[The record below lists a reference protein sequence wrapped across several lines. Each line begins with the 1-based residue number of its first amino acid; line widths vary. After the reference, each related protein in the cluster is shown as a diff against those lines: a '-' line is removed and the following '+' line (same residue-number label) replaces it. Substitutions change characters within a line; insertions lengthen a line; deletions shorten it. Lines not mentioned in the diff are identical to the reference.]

1 MILNAGQR
9 TDIPGFFSRWFIN
22 RVKEKFVFVRSPY
35 APQQLLRYRI
45 EPEVVD
51 ILSFCTKN
59 PAPMLPHLEYI
70 RRFPQIWQVTITPY
84 GKEIEPGVPEKS
96 DVIKA
101 FQALSMRVR
110 ANACIWRYDPV
121 FLSETYSAAFHRE
134 AFAKLAC
141 ALRGFTTVCVVS
153 FIDLYEKTKRN
164 FPQAEEVPF
173 SLQRELTAFFAKTAA
188 DCGMRLKLCAETP
201 ALADCGADV
210 SGCLT
215 QAAAETAVGFPL
227 AVPASACRA
236 RKACACLLGGD
247 IGEYNSCP
255 HGCLYC
261 YANADKDLVRSRFAL
276 HNPDSPLLI
285 GVPSPG
291 DIIRN
296 AEQHRWRLPQT
307 LLPL

>member
-1 MILNAGQR
+1 MFLNIESLLSILHRFCYEIFQKREALTDSRFRDRLSAERENDFKCGTENGYSGIFFPMGQR

-101 FQALSMRVR
+101 FQALSKRVG
-110 ANACIWRYDPV
+110 AAACLWRYDPV

-153 FIDLYEKTKRN
+153 FID
-164 FPQAEEVPF
+164 
-173 SLQRELTAFFAKTAA
+173 
-188 DCGMRLKLCAETP
+188 
-201 ALADCGADV
+201 
-210 SGCLT
+210 
-215 QAAAETAVGFPL
+215 
-227 AVPASACRA
+227 
-236 RKACACLLGGD
+236 
-247 IGEYNSCP
+247 
-255 HGCLYC
+255 C
-261 YANADKDLVRSRFAL
+261 Y
-276 HNPDSPLLI
+276 
-285 GVPSPG
+285 
-291 DIIRN
+291 
-296 AEQHRWRLPQT
+296 
-307 LLPL
+307 